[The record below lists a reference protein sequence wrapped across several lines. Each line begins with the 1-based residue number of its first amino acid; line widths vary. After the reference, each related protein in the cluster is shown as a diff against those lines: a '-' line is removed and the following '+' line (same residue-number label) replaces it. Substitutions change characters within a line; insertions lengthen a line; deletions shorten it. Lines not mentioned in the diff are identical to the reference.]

1 MVIFHSY
8 VNVYQRVTIN
18 WWICDSGDDH
28 CGFSMD
34 YKGYPVAMNCRIRV
48 DSIGKQ
54 RIFSYSRQSTFP
66 YIELR
71 LENNLY
77 Q

>member
-1 MVIFHSY
+1 MTQVMITVGSPWTIK
-8 VNVYQRVTIN
+8 VTRLPGSHFVEFE
-18 WWICDSGDDH
+18 WIPLAS
-28 CGFSMD
+28 
-34 YKGYPVAMNCRIRV
+34 
-48 DSIGKQ
+48 KQ